1 MILLGKMKILD
12 FWVAALLLLPV
23 YSFAAGDSRINRS
36 EEAVSSETTERP
48 ESDTLSVKETIR
60 SVKELVTASMSK
72 SEMERFMPRYA
83 FSPVKSLI
91 PSDVDAI
98 DTLDTVN
105 EHIKVILYSD
115 NSWQYMKDP
124 DYMMKSD
131 VFKENWD
138 ASSLDPYKVKYDSLP
153 LTWSLWVVDSLGQY
167 HCPYIGDIHPRG
179 KFGIRRGRRHQ
190 GVDLPL
196 QTGTPIYAAFDGEV
210 RISKYMGGYGNLVVI
225 RHPNG
230 IETFYGHLSKRN
242 VESGDWVRAG
252 DEIGLG
258 GSTGRSTGAHLH
270 FETRYNGFAFDPQ
283 WLIDFKSGDLRHR
296 LFVLKRKYFSPYS
309 NYEQDFED
317 EFRNEEDDRREE
329 AERAAMRFHIVK
341 SGDTLGR
348 IAINNGT
355 TVGAICR
362 LNGISSTTVLK
373 IGRRL
378 RVR

>member
-36 EEAVSSETTERP
+36 EVAVSSETTERP